1 MKQNDTVALTSLPR
15 ELAELTGAPA
25 PGYRRLYNMAV
36 DARIPVEQVN
46 GRWRVR
52 RTDLPGIA
60 AQIGLPAR
68 ATVAA

>member
-1 MKQNDTVALTSLPR
+1 MNMTDTVALTSVPH
-15 ELAELTGAPA
+15 ELAALTGTTP
-25 PGYRRLYNMAV
+25 PGYRSLYNMAV

-60 AQIGLPAR
+60 AQIGLPVR